1 MDLNSEN
8 EIKDLDG
15 KTFFYQKRY
24 TPATARFEDP
34 LPDPKCLPKE
44 NRHRFCP
51 ACAHLREVE
60 QFNMPKVRKINTV
73 HFTCVIQ
80 DDKEIGD
87 QTLVPYSIVSK
98 DEKKGHTFGNSF
110 FSRYRHFLLRSK
122 I

>member
-34 LPDPKCLPKE
+34 LPDLKCLPKE
-44 NRHRFCP
+44 NSHRFCP
-51 ACAHLREVE
+51 ACARLREVE
-60 QFNMPKVRKINTV
+60 QFNMPKVCKINTV
-73 HFTCVIQ
+73 HFICVMQ

-87 QTLVPYSIVSK
+87 QTLVPYSTVSK
-98 DEKKGHTFGNSF
+98 DEGKAIG
-110 FSRYRHFLLRSK
+110 SK
-122 I
+122 TLPF